1 MTYQYQIR
9 GVTMSWSDEDRAILM
24 YDLCELRKDLKSL
37 QVRIRFQIKA
47 GCQERAGRL
56 QREYMRQLR
65 KYHTMQDR
73 LFARVEVAA

>member
-24 YDLCELRKDLKSL
+24 YDLAELRKDLKSL

-56 QREYMRQLR
+56 EREYQRVARQYFRLS
-65 KYHTMQDR
+65 DR